1 MFKSYV
7 QKKLEEYVRRYFA
20 AHPNVKLIG
29 VAGSVGKTST
39 KAAIAEIL
47 TEGFRVRMELKNY
60 NTEISAPMAILGI
73 DMPEKVRS
81 FWAWR
86 KVFKIAKQR
95 IATPDDVDI
104 IVQELGTD
112 RVGDMANFM
121 RYLKLDV
128 AIVTGVTAE
137 HMEQFVTLE
146 NVAKEELMAANMAE
160 IAFINRDDV
169 DGEAFAGLLTNQNIV
184 TYGNNDPAQY
194 SFMVEDFDFEKGYTG
209 VFKTV
214 ELGDIPATVRVFG
227 EHSLRPVLAAVAVG
241 CKMGMSREQIQ
252 NGLLRTRPVA
262 GRMNVLKGLAG
273 SMIIDDTYNS
283 SPAAMSAALKTLYEV
298 SAPSR
303 IAVIGDMNEMGA
315 ESAAEH
321 EKIGKMCDPALL
333 SWVITVGAEAEK
345 YLAPAAQTRGCQ
357 VRSFKDAVSAVPFI
371 MGVLEREYGAA
382 VLFKGSQGGI
392 YLEEI
397 VKDVLHS
404 SSDVVDLVRQSPA
417 WMQEKREFF
426 AKVQESD
433 E

>member
-7 QKKLEEYVRRYFA
+7 QKRLEEYVRQYFV

-47 TEGFRVRMELKNY
+47 TEKYRVRMELKNY

-104 IVQELGTD
+104 IVQELGVD
-112 RVGDMANFM
+112 KIGDMASFA
-121 RYLKLDV
+121 RYLKLDM
-128 AIVTGVTAE
+128 AIVTGVTPE
-137 HMEQFVTLE
+137 HMEQFGTLE
-146 NVAKEELMAANMAE
+146 NVAKEELMAANMAGS
-160 IAFINRDDV
+160 ALINRDDI
-169 DGEAFAGLLTNQNIV
+169 DAGFAQMLTNQNV
-184 TYGNNDPAQY
+184 STYGNNEPAEY
-194 SFMVEDFDFEKGYTG
+194 SFAVEDFDFEKGYTG
-209 VFKTV
+209 RFRTV
-214 ELGDIPATVRVFG
+214 ELGDIPGTVRVFG

-241 CKMGMSREQIQ
+241 CKMGMSREEIQ
-252 NGLLRTRPVA
+252 AGMKRVRPVA
-262 GRMNVLKGLAG
+262 GRMNVLRGLGG
-273 SMIIDDTYNS
+273 SILIDDTYNS
-283 SPAAMSAALKTLYEV
+283 SPAALSMALKTLYEV

-321 EKIGKMCDPALL
+321 EKIGKMCDPTML
-333 SWVITVGAEAEK
+333 SWVITVGAETEK

-357 VRSFKDAVSAVPFI
+357 VRCFKDAMSAVPFI
-371 MGVLEREYGAA
+371 IGVLEREQGAA
-382 VLFKGSQGGI
+382 ILFKGSQGGI
-392 YLEEI
+392 YLEEV
-397 VKDVLHS
+397 VKDMLHS
-404 SSDVVDLVRQSPA
+404 SEDVKDLVRQSLA
-417 WMQEKREFF
+417 WMQTKREFF
-426 AKVQESD
+426 ARVQESD